1 MAKNKLGGNR
11 AKKMARKFNQVSIQK
26 KTRYAKNTDEIYG
39 CCDKI
44 HGGSQINI
52 ICSDG
57 KSRLCF
63 IRNKF
68 RGRGRRDNQVNIG
81 TWVLVGRRDY
91 ETTKKG
97 LEKCDLLEVYNDY
110 DQKNLEQNVVNINWN
125 LFKTVGQIETS
136 VAIDNSIV
144 FTDEIDDN
152 NTINETIFD
161 DTKTEKTIENGNDSE
176 SDIDM
181 DEI

>member
-11 AKKMARKFNQVSIQK
+11 AKKMGRKYSQVSIQK
-26 KTRYAKNTDEIYG
+26 KTRYSKTSDEIYA

-44 HGGSQINI
+44 HGGSQISI
-52 ICSDG
+52 ICTDG

-81 TWVLVGRRDY
+81 TWLLVGRREY

-97 LEKCDLLEVYNDY
+97 LEKCDLLEVYNEY
-110 DQKNLEQNVVNINWN
+110 DQKNLEQNEVNINWN
-125 LFKTVGQIETS
+125 IFKTVGQIENST
-136 VAIDNSIV
+136 VIDNSVV
-144 FTDEIDDN
+144 FTDETEDN
-152 NTINETIFD
+152 TVDETII
-161 DTKTEKTIENGNDSE
+161 TGILNEATTVNNNDSE

>member
-1 MAKNKLGGNR
+1 MGKNKLGGNR

-26 KTRYAKNTDEIYG
+26 KTRYSKNADEIYG

-44 HGGSQINI
+44 HGGSQISI

-81 TWVLVGRRDY
+81 TWVLAGRRDY

-97 LEKCDLLEVYNDY
+97 LEKCDLLEVYNNY
-110 DQKNLEQNVVNINWN
+110 DQKNLEQNVVNINWDV
-125 LFKTVGQIETS
+125 FKTVGQIETS

-144 FTDEIDDN
+144 FTEETTDDT
-152 NTINETIFD
+152 TINETIFD
-161 DTKTEKTIENGNDSE
+161 DTKTEKENDSE

>member
-11 AKKMARKFNQVSIQK
+11 AKKMGRKYSQVSIQK
-26 KTRYAKNTDEIYG
+26 KTRYSKTSDEIYA

-44 HGGSQINI
+44 HGGSQISI
-52 ICSDG
+52 ICTDG

-81 TWVLVGRRDY
+81 TWLLVGRREY

-97 LEKCDLLEVYNDY
+97 LEKCDLLEVYNEY
-110 DQKNLEQNVVNINWN
+110 DQKNLEQNEVNINWN
-125 LFKTVGQIETS
+125 IFKTVGQIENST
-136 VAIDNSIV
+136 VIDNSIV
-144 FTDEIDDN
+144 FTDETEDN
-152 NTINETIFD
+152 TVDETII
-161 DTKTEKTIENGNDSE
+161 TGILNEATTVNNNDSE

>member
-1 MAKNKLGGNR
+1 MPKNKLGGNR
-11 AKKMARKFNQVSIQK
+11 AKKMGRKYSQVTIQK
-26 KTRYAKNTDEIYG
+26 KTRYSKNPDEIYA

-44 HGGSQINI
+44 YGGSQISI
-52 ICSDG
+52 LCSDG

-68 RGRGRRDNQVNIG
+68 RGRGRRDNQVSIG
-81 TWVLVGRRDY
+81 SWLLVGRREY

-97 LEKCDLLEVYNDY
+97 LEKCDLLEVYNEY
-110 DQKNLEQNVVNINWN
+110 DQRNLEQNEVQINWN
-125 LFKTVGQIETS
+125 IFKTVGQIES
-136 VAIDNSIV
+136 SIAIDNSIV
-144 FTDEIDDN
+144 FTDDTEENNIDDSVINDLVN
-152 NTINETIFD
+152 NTNKEK
-161 DTKTEKTIENGNDSE
+161 DTSTE